1 MDNFITQEFREN
13 KKARFDSS
21 NKKLLKNVA
30 NLGGDKG
37 TCLFVNRNGEYNGI
51 VIELQERVY
60 PLYLDIYVHS
70 IYLNIESNYTKNLE
84 IIEKFNLSK
93 LYQEYSNDIF
103 RFIVDKFLIFNNCK
117 PLYLD
122 YPKIMNN
129 LKNKDID
136 RLDDLIRL
144 DPHDLI
150 PCPIKVISTGSLLPE
165 DWIGKI
171 FDSGESFHKAIDNLD
186 SRINKPPVTFLANY
200 YMEYVKEKKIPEL
213 TELENL
219 DKLKNVWVQDIKT
232 GKFIQYTNKSKLI
245 PEIKNYIQ
253 INCLDE
259 SNPLYILF
267 STSNTFDLSNP
278 TLQSNS
284 IGFNVSL
291 MQKSFRRGIGT
302 LDNLVESIEKLSKTK
317 PYNNPEYQY
326 ELVSGSRQLVW
337 RYFISIIE
345 DIQIYSSDKYLDI
358 FDLVIYSYIFH
369 NYPKFIINS
378 NLVTKLIDLGKLL
391 LILNTHVN
399 FRLYPEDN
407 SNKYD
412 LDSRY
417 QISLGISHNYMPGMK
432 GDKKM
437 IRCLLTFIK
446 SKPKLFSIDQLEI
459 KLKDYIKEKEQIKYT
474 DLIYKKIGY
483 YAGLDLHS
491 NPQMIVQVHNSLYSL
506 DKKKSIDLETCSGL
520 IWDTSSSFNY
530 RYHKMKW
537 NKLNDLIYL
546 IQYNW
551 LNSQIDTNTNLL
563 KISDDYTNKLWT
575 GELDL
580 NINLSNLEW
589 KKTNSLI
596 DYNKLIYKQDKK
608 LGKMIKPN
616 HICQI
621 LLSSQ
626 YKNNFWYKSKNT
638 KPIYTNDQIK
648 FKYTENIVDF
658 ESDQELYE
666 NIFKMYL
673 EYLKSHS
680 IKIGNNEYK
689 ISIET
694 KNDLI
699 KIKINGFE
707 CIEINKNKT
716 IEYLDSTYLIVNL
729 DPVYS
734 SNLDLNSTLYKILSS
749 LINCDS
755 NQITT
760 FANYKSIIKLQQKPN
775 YLIKTNLIQ
784 NILPEIKQ
792 ILLSRVLTSLED
804 KLDRTTLIIGQI
816 DRSGK
821 SNGDS
826 VDSNTEGY
834 LLRLF
839 NIFAVMFGCFHRVS
853 EYKFQIDT
861 KSPVFRYW
869 LESMGYQ
876 FVNTFD
882 KKTFEAN
889 KEKNK
894 IIKTKL
900 WEHQIKVRDMITGNI
915 IRFNQKG
922 FGDASEVGSGKTL
935 TALSIIE
942 FINNLTPNANYLV
955 LVPNTNLYQV
965 WVDEIKSHCENVSC
979 YTQESDGKWVNS
991 ITSIIKDCVGIYVS
1005 TMGRNRDNQLT
1016 KPINFVIIDE
1026 CLSVQNKDSKW
1037 TIKAF
1042 EQVVRAKY
1050 GVLMLSATFFRTR
1063 FDKLFFMLKMLNTGL
1078 PTKSEYLD
1086 TILNTA
1092 IGANIKT
1099 NRIKWETH
1107 TNKIKMSNK
1116 FYSEYNGNK
1125 IADKFESYIKLKK
1138 YLNTH
1143 VKFQDLVKLKITELV
1158 GLGRKILLYVE
1169 SQTQLEEFEEYVESN
1184 KLEWGFYPDITKN
1197 VCVLSKHKGTY
1208 GINNLVGYNTIVMK
1222 PPEPDK
1228 LPQIK
1233 GRLDRPG
1240 QKSLTLYLEYIVIAD
1255 TIEELDIVKL
1265 ELSNTFY
1272 RGHIV
1277 PLANYYD
1284 KYC

>member
-1 MDNFITQEFREN
+1 MDNFITQIFKEG
-13 KKARFDSS
+13 KKSRFDAS

-30 NLGGDKG
+30 NFGGDKG

-51 VIELQERVY
+51 VIELLDKVY
-60 PLYLDIYVHS
+60 PLYLDIPVHS
-70 IYLNIESNYTKNLE
+70 IYLNIESNYTGNLE
-84 IIEKFNLSK
+84 IIEKFNLSL
-93 LYQEYSNDIF
+93 LYQEYSNELF
-103 RFIVDKFLIFNNCK
+103 RFVVDEYLINSNLK
-117 PLYLD
+117 PIYSN
-122 YPKIMNN
+122 YPKITSNIN
-129 LKNKDID
+129 SQKIIELKKKIKYDT
-136 RLDDLIRL
+136 
-144 DPHDLI
+144 HDLI
-150 PCPIKVISTGSLLPE
+150 PSPIKVISTGELLPE

-171 FDSGESFHKAIDNLD
+171 FDSGESFHKSIDNLD
-186 SRINKPPVTFLANY
+186 SRINKPPVTYLANY
-200 YMEYVKEKKIPEL
+200 CMEYVKDKKIPEL
-213 TELENL
+213 TELKEL
-219 DKLKNVWVQDIKT
+219 DKLKNVWVQDIQT
-232 GKFIQYTNKSKLI
+232 GKFIQYTGKTKLN

-253 INCLDE
+253 IDCLDK
-259 SNPLYILF
+259 SNPLYILV
-267 STSNTFDLSNP
+267 SLSNTFDQSNAP
-278 TLQSNS
+278 NQSNS

-291 MQKSFRRGIGT
+291 MQKSFRRGIEAQ
-302 LDNLVESIEKLSKTK
+302 DNLIESIKKLSKTK

-345 DIQIYSSDKYLDI
+345 DIQIYKSEKYLDI

-378 NLVTKLIDLGKLL
+378 TLVTKLIDLGKLL
-391 LILNTHVN
+391 LILDTNIN
-399 FRLYPEDN
+399 FRIYPEDN

-412 LDSRY
+412 LNSRY

-432 GDKKM
+432 GDKRM

-446 SKPKLFSIDQLEI
+446 SKPKLFPIDQLEG
-459 KLKDYIKEKEQIKYT
+459 KFSDYIKQKEQTKYT
-474 DLIYKKIGY
+474 DLIYRKIGY

-491 NPQMIVQVHNSLYSL
+491 NPQMIVQVHNVLYSM

-530 RYHKMKW
+530 RYNKMKW
-537 NKLNDLIYL
+537 NKLNDLLYL

-551 LNSQIDTNTNLL
+551 INPQIDPKLL
-563 KISDDYTNKLWT
+563 KLSDDYTNKLWT
-575 GELDL
+575 GEFDL

-589 KKTNSLI
+589 KTQNCLI
-596 DYNKLIYKQDKK
+596 DYNKLIYTKD
-608 LGKMIKPN
+608 GSIGRMIKPN

-626 YKNNFWYKSKNT
+626 FKNNFWYSSKKT
-638 KPIYTNDQIK
+638 QPIYTNDQIK
-648 FKYTENIVDF
+648 FKHLDNIIGF
-658 ESDQELYE
+658 ESEPELYE
-666 NIFKMYL
+666 KIFIGYFG
-673 EYLKSHS
+673 YLKTYSVN
-680 IKIGNNEYK
+680 IENIEYK
-689 ISIET
+689 VSVET
-694 KNDLI
+694 KNDLNW
-699 KIKINGFE
+699 IKINGIE
-707 CIEINKNKT
+707 CIRINLNKT
-716 IEYLDSTYLIVNL
+716 IEYLESTYQIVKL
-729 DPVYS
+729 QSVFDT
-734 SNLDLNSTLYKILSS
+734 NLDLDSSLYKILSN
-749 LINCDS
+749 LINCS
-755 NQITT
+755 SSQINT
-760 FANYKSIIKLQQKPN
+760 FIDFKSIIKLQQKPN
-775 YLIKTNLIQ
+775 HLVKS
-784 NILPEIKQ
+784 NILTNISPEIKQ

-816 DRSGK
+816 DRTGK

-826 VDSNTEGY
+826 VDSESEGY

-853 EYKFQIDT
+853 EYKFHLDT
-861 KSPVFRYW
+861 RSPVFRYW

-876 FVNTFD
+876 FENTFN
-882 KKTFEAN
+882 KKTFQVN

-935 TALSIIE
+935 TALSVIE

-965 WVDEIKSHCENVSC
+965 WVDEIKSHCENVYC

-991 ITSIIKDCVGIYVS
+991 INNQTNSNDCVRIYVS

-1016 KPINFVIIDE
+1016 KEINFVIIDE
-1026 CLSVQNKDSKW
+1026 CLSVQNKESKW

-1086 TILNTA
+1086 TILNTG

-1099 NRIKWETH
+1099 NRIKWDIH
-1107 TNKIKMSNK
+1107 TNKIKMGNK

-1138 YLNTH
+1138 YLNTY
-1143 VKFQDLVKLKITELV
+1143 VKFQDLIKPKITELL

-1169 SQTQLEEFEEYVESN
+1169 SQTQLEEFEEYVQIN
-1184 KLEWGFYPDITKN
+1184 KLEWGFYPNISKD
-1197 VCVLSKHKGTY
+1197 VCILSKHKGTY
-1208 GINNLVGYNTIVMK
+1208 GINNLIGYNTIVMK

-1240 QKSLTLYLEYIVIAD
+1240 QKFPILYLEYIVIAD

-1265 ELSNTFY
+1265 ELSNNFY

-1277 PLANYYD
+1277 PLANYYG